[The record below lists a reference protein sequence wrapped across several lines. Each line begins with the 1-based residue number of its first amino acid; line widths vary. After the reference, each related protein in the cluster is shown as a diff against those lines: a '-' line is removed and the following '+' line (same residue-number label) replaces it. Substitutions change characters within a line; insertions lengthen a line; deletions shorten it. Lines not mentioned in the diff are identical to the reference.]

1 MATSHH
7 EAIIAGERAANA
19 ANEAIDSQ
27 PPQPPT
33 TTVFVPA
40 ITVHSPAIATQNHLQ
55 INKEHLSPAS
65 PGGIGVES
73 RKSAAAHDFKGGQE
87 MWNAM
92 MYELVLYKSRN
103 AGDANVRFDD
113 NNPRDHGVYSWLQLQ
128 RKHYRLF
135 SENKPSYITQE
146 RASVLETLGV
156 QWNLRGDVFWDRMY
170 ETLQNYKMETGDTLV
185 PRKYA
190 KEKKIGEWVT
200 DQRRQ
205 YKHKMSGKATLL
217 SDERQRKLDDLGFVW
232 SIRNRTDWNDRYQQL
247 AEFKK
252 ESGNCA
258 VPQMYSKNKALGK
271 WVSKQ
276 REQYRFYLQDKPS
289 FMSAERIDA
298 LNQLGFA
305 WSIKGRK
312 TSEIEELEQAYN
324 MRTQKT
330 VVAVAANTAVN
341 VSLVAPVYPTTL
353 IPIKTD
359 IMNSEMAGIPPLPCV
374 PQPAIGDG
382 GGVANEVIDSTNY
395 PIAGMDS
402 NGAVEM

>member
-1 MATSHH
+1 MVTSHH

-27 PPQPPT
+27 PPT
-33 TTVFVPA
+33 ATVFVPA
-40 ITVHSPAIATQNHLQ
+40 ITVHSPSVANPNQ
-55 INKEHLSPAS
+55 HLSPAS
-65 PGGIGVES
+65 PGGIGVDS
-73 RKSAAAHDFKGGQE
+73 RKSNAGHDFKGGQE

-92 MYELVLYKSRN
+92 MYELILYKSRN
-103 AGDANVRFDD
+103 GGDANVRFDD

-128 RKHYRLF
+128 RKHYKLL
-135 SENKPSYITQE
+135 SENKPSYMTQE
-146 RASVLETLGV
+146 RATVLESLGV

-170 ETLQNYKMETGDTLV
+170 EMLKNYKMETGDTLV

-190 KEKKIGEWVT
+190 KEKKLGEWVT

-217 SDERQRKLDDLGFVW
+217 SDERQRKLDELGFVW

-247 AEFKK
+247 VEFKK

-258 VPQMYSKNKALGK
+258 VPQMYAKNRALGK

-324 MRTQKT
+324 LRTQKT
-330 VVAVAANTAVN
+330 GVAVAANAALN
-341 VSLVAPVYPTTL
+341 GSLAAPVYPNTL

-359 IMNSEMAGIPPLPCV
+359 VMTSEIAGTSIPPLTCV

-395 PIAGMDS
+395 PIAGRDS